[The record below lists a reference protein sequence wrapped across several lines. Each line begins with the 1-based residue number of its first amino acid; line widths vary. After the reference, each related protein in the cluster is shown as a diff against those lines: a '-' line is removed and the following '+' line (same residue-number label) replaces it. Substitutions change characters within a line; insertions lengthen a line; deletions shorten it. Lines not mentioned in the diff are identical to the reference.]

1 MSVTDHLIQWQ
12 GMAISIRHVANWSN
26 TGFDHLEI
34 QTVEPDRA
42 PLPITE
48 TGYRSHF
55 LHGSDLEAH
64 GGAIAFVKAWLDHE
78 AKSEAWKIAKAASDQ
93 LSLF

>member
-1 MSVTDHLIQWQ
+1 MGVTDHLIQWQ

-26 TGFDHLEI
+26 TGFDHLEV
-34 QTVEPDRA
+34 QTIEPARA
-42 PLPITE
+42 ALPITE

-55 LHGSDLEAH
+55 LHGTTLEKH
-64 GGAIAFVKAWLDHE
+64 GGAVAFVTAWLDHD
-78 AKSEAWKIAKAASDQ
+78 AKSEAWKSVKAASDQ